1 MSAFQALAL
10 CRAGCEINL
19 ALTAHTRELHSA
31 IQEKYKSQVDEILK
45 WDNLPEYVTSALF
58 SHEDVNQKK
67 KYGQDGAKMWILK
80 EKKPLSQLPAGAFPC
95 CTLA

>member
-1 MSAFQALAL
+1 M
-10 CRAGCEINL
+10 

-67 KYGQDGAKMWILK
+67 KYGQDGAKMWRKWIDVRRSINNRDNVVILRS
-80 EKKPLSQLPAGAFPC
+80 LSITQSRRPRTTRPP
-95 CTLA
+95 

>member
-1 MSAFQALAL
+1 MSAFHALAL

-67 KYGQDGAKMWILK
+67 KYGQDGAKMWRK
-80 EKKPLSQLPAGAFPC
+80 
-95 CTLA
+95 